1 MYICT
6 NIFYDS
12 MKELE
17 SGNKHKCLSCGM
29 EYEGNF
35 CPNCGQSAKVGRL
48 SLKRVLTEALPD
60 IYNLD
65 NRFMRTCIDLFRR
78 PGHMIKDYI
87 EGNRAPYY
95 KPVSL
100 LFVVAAIYLIVAHLF
115 HIETG
120 HDIDITKWLSGE
132 VNGERISFIE
142 EDGPLFKVLSF
153 MADIY
158 NNQAWSTLLSIT
170 ILVIPI
176 KLSFRATEYGKTLN
190 VAEYFFIMLY
200 LSCQTLILK
209 VFLSP
214 ISTLFGAQDA
224 TDFNISVIS
233 DSGVII
239 WVLHLWAL
247 MQLFNIGKRKVFWY
261 YLRAQVLN
269 VVIIILI
276 FVSFLGILYM
286 CGAMDSFLDA
296 VNNSGN
302 EAAEAVENVV
312 DELLE

>member
-1 MYICT
+1 ME
-6 NIFYDS
+6 
-12 MKELE
+12 ELE

-100 LFVVAAIYLIVAHLF
+100 LFVVATIYLIVAHLF
-115 HIETG
+115 QIETG
-120 HDIDITKWLSGE
+120 HDIDISKWFSGE
-132 VNGERISFIE
+132 VNGERITFIE
-142 EDGPLFKVLSF
+142 EDSMLFKVLGI
-153 MADIY
+153 MVDIY
-158 NNQAWSTLLSIT
+158 NNQAWSILLSIT

-176 KLSFRATEYGKTLN
+176 KLSFRATEYGKNLN

-209 VFLSP
+209 VILSP
-214 ISTLFGAQDA
+214 ISALFGSQDA

-233 DSGVII
+233 DSGIII

-269 VVIIILI
+269 FVIIVLI
-276 FVSFLGILYM
+276 FASFLGILYL
-286 CGAMDSFLDA
+286 CGAMDSFVEA
-296 VNNSGN
+296 INNTKDG
-302 EAAEAVENVV
+302 AAEVV
-312 DELLE
+312 DNVIEELIE

>member
-1 MYICT
+1 MHKQ
-6 NIFYDS
+6 FYES
-12 MKELE
+12 MEEFE

-65 NRFMRTCIDLFRR
+65 NRFMRTCFDLFRR

-100 LFVVAAIYLIVAHLF
+100 LFVVATIYLIVAHLF
-115 HIETG
+115 QIETG
-120 HDIDITKWLSGE
+120 HDIDISKWFSGE
-132 VNGERISFIE
+132 VNGERITFIE
-142 EDGPLFKVLSF
+142 EDSLLFKVLGF
-153 MADIY
+153 MVDIY
-158 NNQAWSTLLSIT
+158 NNQAWSILFSIT

-176 KLSFRATEYGKTLN
+176 KLSFRATEYGKNLN

-209 VFLSP
+209 VILSP
-214 ISTLFGAQDA
+214 ISALFGSQDA

-233 DSGVII
+233 DSGIII

-269 VVIIILI
+269 FVIIVLI
-276 FVSFLGILYM
+276 FASFLGILYM
-286 CGAMDSFLDA
+286 CGAMDSFVEA
-296 VNNSGN
+296 INNTKDG
-302 EAAEAVENVV
+302 AAEAVDNVIE
-312 DELLE
+312 ELIE

>member
-1 MYICT
+1 MHKQ
-6 NIFYDS
+6 FYES
-12 MKELE
+12 MEELE
-17 SGNKHKCLSCGM
+17 SGNKRKCLSCGM

-65 NRFMRTCIDLFRR
+65 NRFLRTCIDLFRR

-100 LFVVAAIYLIVAHLF
+100 LFVVATIYLIVAHLF
-115 HIETG
+115 QIETG
-120 HDIDITKWLSGE
+120 HDIDISKWFSGE
-132 VNGERISFIE
+132 VNGERITFIE
-142 EDGPLFKVLSF
+142 EDSMLFKVLGI
-153 MADIY
+153 MVDIY
-158 NNQAWSTLLSIT
+158 NNQAWSILLSIT

-209 VFLSP
+209 VILSP
-214 ISTLFGAQDA
+214 ISALFGSQDA

-233 DSGVII
+233 DSGIII

-269 VVIIILI
+269 FVIIVLI
-276 FVSFLGILYM
+276 FASFLGILYL
-286 CGAMDSFLDA
+286 CGAMDSFVEA
-296 VNNSGN
+296 INNSDA
-302 EAAEAVENVV
+302 ETAEAVENVV
-312 DELLE
+312 EEILE

>member
-1 MYICT
+1 
-6 NIFYDS
+6 
-12 MKELE
+12 
-17 SGNKHKCLSCGM
+17 M

-100 LFVVAAIYLIVAHLF
+100 LFVVATIYLIVAHLLQ
-115 HIETG
+115 IETG
-120 HDIDITKWLSGE
+120 HDIDISKWFSGE
-132 VNGERISFIE
+132 VNGERITFIE
-142 EDGPLFKVLSF
+142 EDSMLFKVLGI
-153 MADIY
+153 MVDIY
-158 NNQAWSTLLSIT
+158 NNQAWSILLSIT

-209 VFLSP
+209 VILSP
-214 ISTLFGAQDA
+214 ISALFGSQDA

-233 DSGVII
+233 DSGIII

-269 VVIIILI
+269 FVIIVLI
-276 FVSFLGILYM
+276 FASFLGILYL
-286 CGAMDSFLDA
+286 CGAMDSFVEA
-296 VNNSGN
+296 INNSDA
-302 EAAEAVENVV
+302 ETAEAVENVV
-312 DELLE
+312 EEILE

>member
-1 MYICT
+1 ME
-6 NIFYDS
+6 
-12 MKELE
+12 ELE

-100 LFVVAAIYLIVAHLF
+100 LFVVATIYLIVAHLF
-115 HIETG
+115 QIETG
-120 HDIDITKWLSGE
+120 HDIDISKWFSGE
-132 VNGERISFIE
+132 VNGERITFIE
-142 EDGPLFKVLSF
+142 EDSMLFKVLGI
-153 MADIY
+153 MVDIY
-158 NNQAWSTLLSIT
+158 NNQAWSILLSIT

-209 VFLSP
+209 VILSP
-214 ISTLFGAQDA
+214 ISALFGSQDA

-233 DSGVII
+233 DSGIII

-269 VVIIILI
+269 FVIIVLI
-276 FVSFLGILYM
+276 FASFLGILYL
-286 CGAMDSFLDA
+286 CGAMDSFVEA
-296 VNNSGN
+296 INNTKDG
-302 EAAEAVENVV
+302 AAEVV
-312 DELLE
+312 DNVIEELIE